1 MINSSGVVH
10 RSYSTMRVKMRFTR
24 SCYKDSNNVMRPY
37 LAKPRAKF
45 LASFATAV
53 EAAVAVAKYSRL
65 LQNGPPP
72 PSLDSAPCAALD
84 HLKGS
89 GLACAPWSVT
99 VAARTLIMV

>member
-1 MINSSGVVH
+1 
-10 RSYSTMRVKMRFTR
+10 
-24 SCYKDSNNVMRPY
+24 MRPY

-72 PSLDSAPCAALD
+72 PSLDSASCAALD
-84 HLKGS
+84 HLKCS
-89 GLACAPWSVT
+89 GLACAPWRVT
-99 VAARTLIMV
+99 VAARKLATASAARHRPLES